1 MFGLYLCKFTS
12 SALGGESRC
21 SIQVREHGIEG
32 SAYMFG
38 IKGKK
43 GNQIKEIPNV
53 YASQK

>member
-1 MFGLYLCKFTS
+1 M
-12 SALGGESRC
+12 
-21 SIQVREHGIEG
+21 REHGIEG

-38 IKGKK
+38 IMGKK